1 MEAIMPAMQLI
12 YKFPTMYVDCA
23 HSFEEEKN
31 ELKRD
36 WLIFYIKIYEY
47 FIGINLISIIK
58 NIIKKIYKKYKKK
71 YFFFIYS
78 NGIII
83 FANLSHIRHLYNVDL
98 NLILLWGFIFC
109 I

>member
-1 MEAIMPAMQLI
+1 MLEAFKTGNYMEAIMPAMQLI

-31 ELKRD
+31 ELKKD

-71 YFFFIYS
+71 YFFFNTKNKNI
-78 NGIII
+78 
-83 FANLSHIRHLYNVDL
+83 
-98 NLILLWGFIFC
+98 
-109 I
+109 

>member
-1 MEAIMPAMQLI
+1 MLEAFKTGNYMEAIMPAMQLI

-36 WLIFYIKIYEY
+36 WLIFYIKIYKY

-71 YFFFIYS
+71 YFFFIILFF
-78 NGIII
+78 II
-83 FANLSHIRHLYNVDL
+83 Y
-98 NLILLWGFIFC
+98 
-109 I
+109 